1 MSGILKIYHRIIP
14 GEIKKTEEPLPEQF
28 LNNHV
33 KAGYYPGFAVYL
45 SYTAYSGAKWTPNPL
60 QSGHS
65 IRSKVDTESAPK
77 WTVIPGQSGHF
88 FHDFRNRC
96 PLYSG
101 I

>member
-45 SYTAYSGAKWTPNPL
+45 SYTALCPPEVIFSLYSAPRISHKWGKPDIWTP
-60 QSGHS
+60 
-65 IRSKVDTESAPK
+65 
-77 WTVIPGQSGHF
+77 
-88 FHDFRNRC
+88 
-96 PLYSG
+96 
-101 I
+101 